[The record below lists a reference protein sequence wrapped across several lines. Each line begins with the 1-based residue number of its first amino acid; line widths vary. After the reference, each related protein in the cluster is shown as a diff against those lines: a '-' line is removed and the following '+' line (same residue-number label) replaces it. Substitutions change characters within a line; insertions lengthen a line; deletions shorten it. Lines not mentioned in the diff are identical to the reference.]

1 MPYKLLIHRMKKKK
15 VVLIGPLPPPAGG
28 ISIHIKRLSI
38 LLENDYDIDFIDEAN
53 PAKAGYF
60 NIRSLN
66 LFKYLKKIINA
77 EVIYIH
83 SGNHIL
89 RMAHVIAGKLFFKK
103 VILTLHAYP
112 FNKKKAVRYLEETI
126 YKMADKII
134 LVNANLFDKI
144 NLPKQKCMVQNA
156 FLPPVMETEPE
167 LPAAVIEWINRSKNK
182 GKVIL
187 CANAWQLEIF
197 KNEDLYGLDIC
208 IDAVNKLKKE
218 GYPVSFIFNVASTDK
233 LKELYLNYQLK
244 INELGLTDDFLL
256 INEKLSFVKLIERT
270 DIVLRPTNTDGDA
283 LTVREA
289 LFLGK
294 PVVASDIVE
303 RPAGTTLFST
313 RNADDMVTK
322 LKLIIKDNTKAGS
335 ERNNESKADYHEFY
349 KNLIDNVIYTT

>member
-1 MPYKLLIHRMKKKK
+1 M
-15 VVLIGPLPPPAGG
+15 G
-28 ISIHIKRLSI
+28 
-38 LLENDYDIDFIDEAN
+38 
-53 PAKAGYF
+53 
-60 NIRSLN
+60 
-66 LFKYLKKIINA
+66 KIINNFNQFKLNESTELGEIGA
-77 EVIYIH
+77 SSLI
-83 SGNHIL
+83 N
-89 RMAHVIAGKLFFKK
+89 LFFE
-103 VILTLHAYP
+103 ILKSDE
-112 FNKKKAVRYLEETI
+112 FQNDNKSYSYLASDSRRDVDTDYNDI
-126 YKMADKII
+126 
-134 LVNANLFDKI
+134 
-144 NLPKQKCMVQNA
+144 
-156 FLPPVMETEPE
+156 
-167 LPAAVIEWINRSKNK
+167 
-182 GKVIL
+182 
-187 CANAWQLEIF
+187 LEIF

-313 RNADDMVTK
+313 RNADDMVIK

-349 KNLIDNVIYTT
+349 KNLIDTVIYTT